1 MTGRQ
6 IGMLVILAVLLFL
19 VVSVTLVFALDF
31 LDGSLI
37 FDLPIGPST
46 RTVDEAEGTP
56 SPVAPGYET
65 SLPALD
71 TPSSPGTETALANS
85 TVQTSTPAT
94 QTATPGQPLTP
105 PADIC
110 ALLDLRFLSA
120 TSNIAAWRLQNDSG
134 VALTITRIEI
144 DWPKSNDAI
153 FNAFLDGKVIWSDED
168 LTPPTTMTTW
178 IGNHEDRNV
187 DRLSRVEFFFGTRW
201 YPVSEPPTF
210 GIMPFFVA
218 TLWVTLVA
226 TAISVPVG
234 VACAAYLAE
243 VAPAKVRETV
253 KPVIE
258 ILAGIPSVVMGF
270 IGLMLLSPLVQSAF
284 NLNTG
289 LSGLTAGIMLSLMS
303 LPIIIS
309 VSEDALRAVPD
320 DFRQAAYALGATRW
334 ETIRHVS
341 IPGALSG
348 ITAAIMLGVGRA
360 IGETM
365 TVLMVAGGALAVP
378 VSSTEPMMPMTAAIA
393 SGIGNAVRGGLQY
406 QALFAIGLILFVI
419 TLAVNLIADR
429 VLERQKRKFVR

>member
-1 MTGRQ
+1 MLRQ
-6 IGMLVILAVLLFL
+6 RVHDATAGASLEKRLRRRWRLGEKLIESWVFLAGILTIAILLGIIVLLL
-19 VVSVTLVFALDF
+19 K
-31 LDGSLI
+31 
-37 FDLPIGPST
+37 
-46 RTVDEAEGTP
+46 EG
-56 SPVAPGYET
+56 
-65 SLPALD
+65 LPAFWY
-71 TPSSPGTETALANS
+71 
-85 TVQTSTPAT
+85 
-94 QTATPGQPLTP
+94 TP
-105 PADIC
+105 P
-110 ALLDLRFLSA
+110 
-120 TSNIAAWRLQNDSG
+120 W
-134 VALTITRIEI
+134 
-144 DWPKSNDAI
+144 
-153 FNAFLDGKVIWSDED
+153 
-168 LTPPTTMTTW
+168 
-178 IGNHEDRNV
+178 
-187 DRLSRVEFFFGTRW
+187 EFFFGTKW
-201 YPVSEPPTF
+201 YPVSDPPTF
-210 GIMPFFVA
+210 GITSFFAA

-226 TAISVPVG
+226 TAISVPIG

-253 KPVIE
+253 KPIIE

-320 DFRQAAYALGATRW
+320 DFREASYALGATKW
-334 ETIRHVS
+334 ETIRHVC

-348 ITAAIMLGVGRA
+348 ITAAVMLGVGRA

-378 VSSTEPMMPMTAAIA
+378 VSPTDPMMPMTAAIA

-406 QALFAIGLILFVI
+406 QALFAIGLILFVL

-429 VLERQKRKFVR
+429 VLERQKRKFAR

>member
-1 MTGRQ
+1 
-6 IGMLVILAVLLFL
+6 MLEQLSPATTAAGFEKALRRRWRLGEKFIESWIFLAGILTIVVLLGII
-19 VVSVTLVFALDF
+19 AL
-31 LDGSLI
+31 LLKEG
-37 FDLPIGPST
+37 LPIF
-46 RTVDEAEGTP
+46 
-56 SPVAPGYET
+56 
-65 SLPALD
+65 LD
-71 TPSSPGTETALANS
+71 TPAWE
-85 TVQTSTPAT
+85 
-94 QTATPGQPLTP
+94 
-105 PADIC
+105 
-110 ALLDLRFLSA
+110 FL
-120 TSNIAAWRLQNDSG
+120 
-134 VALTITRIEI
+134 
-144 DWPKSNDAI
+144 
-153 FNAFLDGKVIWSDED
+153 
-168 LTPPTTMTTW
+168 
-178 IGNHEDRNV
+178 
-187 DRLSRVEFFFGTRW
+187 FGTRW

-253 KPVIE
+253 KPIIE

-270 IGLMLLSPLVQSAF
+270 IGLMLLSPLVQSTF

-320 DFRQAAYALGATRW
+320 DFRQAAYALGSTKW

-378 VSSTEPMMPMTAAIA
+378 VSPTEPMMPMTATIA

-419 TLAVNLIADR
+419 TLAVNLIADK

>member
-1 MTGRQ
+1 MSEQESRAITAVSLKKGLQRRWRLGEKF
-6 IGMLVILAVLLFL
+6 IESWIFLAGVLTIVVLLGII
-19 VVSVTLVFALDF
+19 AL
-31 LDGSLI
+31 LLKEG
-37 FDLPIGPST
+37 LPIF
-46 RTVDEAEGTP
+46 
-56 SPVAPGYET
+56 
-65 SLPALD
+65 LD
-71 TPSSPGTETALANS
+71 TPP
-85 TVQTSTPAT
+85 
-94 QTATPGQPLTP
+94 
-105 PADIC
+105 
-110 ALLDLRFLSA
+110 
-120 TSNIAAWRLQNDSG
+120 W
-134 VALTITRIEI
+134 
-144 DWPKSNDAI
+144 
-153 FNAFLDGKVIWSDED
+153 
-168 LTPPTTMTTW
+168 
-178 IGNHEDRNV
+178 
-187 DRLSRVEFFFGTRW
+187 EFFFGTKW

-226 TAISVPVG
+226 TAISVPIG

-253 KPVIE
+253 KPIIE
-258 ILAGIPSVVMGF
+258 ILAGVPSVVMGF

-334 ETIRHVS
+334 ETIWHVS

-378 VSSTEPMMPMTAAIA
+378 VSPAEPMMPMTAAIA

-406 QALFAIGLILFVI
+406 QALFAIGLILFAV

-429 VLERQKRKFVR
+429 VLERQKRKFAR